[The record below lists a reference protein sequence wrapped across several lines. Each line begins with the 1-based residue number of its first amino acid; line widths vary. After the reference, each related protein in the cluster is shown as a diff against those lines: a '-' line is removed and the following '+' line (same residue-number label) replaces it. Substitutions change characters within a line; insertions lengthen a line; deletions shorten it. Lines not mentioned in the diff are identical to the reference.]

1 VRLAVLGLAAEVAR
15 LRSVLAEVVEL
26 VKLVAVV
33 ELAALHGS

>member
-1 VRLAVLGLAAEVAR
+1 VAR